1 MTTESQKVQD
11 IGSWIE
17 DGDYRVVNHHSIFL
31 FYPQNDE
38 ALQNLIDNT
47 DEEAQFLGNALVV
60 EHGFVSQLVELLNN
74 DGWRVV

>member
-11 IGSWIE
+11 ICSWIE
-17 DGDYRVVNHHSIFL
+17 DVDYRVVNHHSVFL
-31 FYPQNDE
+31 FYPQKDE

-47 DEEAQFLGNALVV
+47 DDEAQFLGNALVV
-60 EHGFVSQLVELLNN
+60 EHGFVSQLVEILNN